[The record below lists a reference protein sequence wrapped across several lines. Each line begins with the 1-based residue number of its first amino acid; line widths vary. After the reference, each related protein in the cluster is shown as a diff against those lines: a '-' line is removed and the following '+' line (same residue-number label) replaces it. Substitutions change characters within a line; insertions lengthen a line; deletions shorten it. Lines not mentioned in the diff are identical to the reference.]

1 MNPDLRV
8 VEFKPWH
15 YAYLADDRTQ
25 AAVPVEVIERLEGH
39 GSWTGLWRDEPIV
52 VAGLVPQ
59 WPGRHIAWAYFARGT
74 LRHLPWI
81 SERVMEKLAEVKG
94 RVELTVR
101 ADFRAGHRW
110 AKRLG
115 FEVET
120 PRLRAYGPEGEDH
133 VGYVRIG

>member
-81 SERVMEKLAEVKG
+81 TQQVLARLPRG
-94 RVELTVR
+94 RIEFTVR
-101 ADFRAGHRW
+101 ADFAPGLRW
-110 AKRLG
+110 ARTLG

-120 PRLRAYGPEGEDH
+120 PLMRAFGPEKEDH
-133 VGYVRIG
+133 VGYVRFV